1 MSDGESGQKTFVGFQ
16 HWNRLCYGGRTVCVM
31 EARCSD
37 IVLIFKKNRE
47 TIIINVVIP
56 GEFRVRNKEAEKI
69 SKYQDF
75 ALEICRT
82 LNTKNRVIPKVIGAL
97 EAKSLFT
104 EYLSTIGVK
113 IRQGDSTQQTD
124 IR

>member
-1 MSDGESGQKTFVGFQ
+1 MIKAK
-16 HWNRLCYGGRTVCVM
+16 CP
-31 EARCSD
+31 D
-37 IVLIFKKNRE
+37 IVLIDKNRIMF
-47 TIIINVVIP
+47 IIDVAIP
-56 GEFRVRNKEAEKI
+56 GDFYVRDNKAKKI

-97 EAKSLFT
+97 EAKSLLT